1 MRNTPRQLVAL
12 ALAAAL
18 ALVASGCGNSD
29 SDSAVPRKRTL
40 TVLAASSL
48 TGTFTD
54 LASQFEAAHDGV
66 KVKLVFGSSA
76 TLAQQTIEHAPGD
89 VLATADQ
96 KTMDD
101 AVTGGGVEGEP
112 SQFATNVVVVAV
124 PKGNPAHITAFAD
137 LERSG
142 VDYLTCVPT
151 APCGAAA
158 EALLAKAG
166 ISHKPVSQEVDVKS
180 VLAKV
185 EADEADAGLVYQTD
199 VTASG
204 GKVTGIEVPGAAAS
218 PNTYW
223 MAVTA
228 KAHEASDA
236 GDLAV
241 QWIEFLTSSE
251 GQAVL
256 KAAGF
261 GTVG

>member
-1 MRNTPRQLVAL
+1 MKRLLVPVFVVV
-12 ALAAAL
+12 LAAT
-18 ALVASGCGNSD
+18 GCGSD
-29 SDSAVPRKRTL
+29 AVGDAADHRTL

-54 LASQFEAAHDGV
+54 LAAQFEAAHEGV
-66 KVKLVFGSSA
+66 DVKLVFDSSA
-76 TLAQQTIEHAPGD
+76 TLAQQAIEGAPGD

-96 KTMDD
+96 KTMDQAKTD
-101 AVTGGGVEGEP
+101 DGIAGDP
-112 SQFATNVVVVAV
+112 KQFATNVVVLAV
-124 PKGNPAHITAFAD
+124 PKDNPAHVSAFGD
-137 LERSG
+137 LDKDG

-151 APCGAAA
+151 APCGSAA

-166 ISHKPVSQEVDVKS
+166 ISRKPVSQEVDVKS

-185 EADEADAGLVYQTD
+185 ESDEADAGLVYQTD

-204 GKVTGIEVPGAAAS
+204 GKVTGIEVPGAAES

-223 MAVTA
+223 VAVTA
-228 KAHEASDA
+228 NAKQDE
-236 GDLAV
+236 LADDWV
-241 QWIEFLTSSE
+241 AFLTSES

-256 KAAGF
+256 KTAGF

>member
-1 MRNTPRQLVAL
+1 MKKLSAIVLTGVL
-12 ALAAAL
+12 ALAAT
-18 ALVASGCGNSD
+18 GCGSGD
-29 SDSAVPRKRTL
+29 DTTKSRTL

-54 LASQFEAAHDGV
+54 LASQFEAAHHGV
-66 KVKLVFGSSA
+66 RVRLVFGSSA
-76 TLAQQTIEHAPGD
+76 TLAQQTTEHAPGD

-101 AVTGGGVEGEP
+101 AVSGGGIKGKP
-112 SQFATNVVVVAV
+112 TQFATNVVVVAV
-124 PKGNPAHITAFAD
+124 PADNPAHVSTFAD
-137 LERSG
+137 LDRAG

-166 ISHKPVSQEVDVKS
+166 ISRKPASQEVDVKS

-185 EADEADAGLVYQTD
+185 VAGEADAGLVYRTD

-204 GKVTGIEVPGAAAS
+204 GKVTGIDIPDAASS

-223 MAVTA
+223 LGVTA
-228 KAHEASDA
+228 KGHEASDGGA
-236 GDLAV
+236 LAT

>member
-1 MRNTPRQLVAL
+1 MKELSAL
-12 ALAAAL
+12 ALTVVLGFA
-18 ALVASGCGNSD
+18 VAGCGSD
-29 SDSAVPRKRTL
+29 DDPAKQRTL

-66 KVKLVFGSSA
+66 RVKLVFGSSA

-101 AVTGGGVEGEP
+101 AASGGGVEGEP
-112 SQFATNVVVVAV
+112 TQFATNVIVVAV
-124 PKGNPAHITAFAD
+124 PTDNPAHVATFAD
-137 LERSG
+137 LDKNG

-185 EADEADAGLVYQTD
+185 VADEADAGLVYQTD
-199 VTASG
+199 VTASD

-223 MAVTA
+223 LGVTA
-228 KAHEASDA
+228 KGHDAADA
-236 GDLAV
+236 GDLAT